1 MMKKALT
8 TTLVLLSIFIFSLA
22 TYASSEEIVASL
34 DNKNITVVNLATY
47 VEDVAGSNYKS
58 WLNNQEGLR
67 KLADFYINRTLLL
80 EYARKTVAKNDT
92 IVTNHNVRSVDEDVM
107 YLTTLLKIEVQDKV
121 HVTEEEVSAYMK
133 KNKMT
138 SEKLARQEME
148 SEQKNELMKTLVE
161 SVRAGHEVK
170 YFN

>member
-8 TTLVLLSIFIFSLA
+8 ATLVLLSIFIFSLA
-22 TYASSEEIVASL
+22 TYAYSENVVASL
-34 DNKNITVVNLATY
+34 DNENITVEILATY
-47 VEDVAGSNYKS
+47 VEDVAGNNYRP
-58 WLNNQEGLR
+58 WLNNKEGLR

-92 IVTNHNVRSVDEDVM
+92 IVTNHNARSVDEDVM

-133 KNKMT
+133 KNMA
-138 SEKLARQEME
+138 SEKQARQEIE
-148 SEQKNELMKTLVE
+148 SERKNQLMGALVE
-161 SVRAGHEVK
+161 KVRIGHDVK

>member
-8 TTLVLLSIFIFSLA
+8 ATLVLLSIFIFSMA
-22 TYASSEEIVASL
+22 TYAYSENVVASL
-34 DNKNITVVNLATY
+34 DDKNITVEILATY
-47 VEDVAGSNYKS
+47 VEDVAGNNYKP
-58 WLNNQEGLR
+58 WLNNQEGLQ

-92 IVTNHNVRSVDEDVM
+92 IVTNHNARSVDEDVM

-133 KNKMT
+133 KNKIT
-138 SEKLARQEME
+138 SEKQARQEIE
-148 SEQKNELMKTLVE
+148 SSQKNQLMGALVE
-161 SVRAGHEVK
+161 KVRIGHEVK